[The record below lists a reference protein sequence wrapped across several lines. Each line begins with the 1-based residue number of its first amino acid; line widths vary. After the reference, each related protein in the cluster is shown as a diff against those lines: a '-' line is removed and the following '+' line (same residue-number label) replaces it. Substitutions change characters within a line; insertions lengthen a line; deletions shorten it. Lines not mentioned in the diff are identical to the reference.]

1 MNRKFQPPVVVIVGC
16 GPAGLLAAEAAYTR
30 GYEPIILGGA
40 RPVMSKIH
48 GAQYLHRQIPGLCTD
63 DDSFTVTYV
72 KHGTDIGYA
81 AKVYGPG
88 FDAARTSWSKFPAGP
103 TRAWSLERVYQM
115 LWNMYEHRIYPVDF
129 SMALAPMFL
138 NHFNVSKIIS
148 TMPLNR
154 LQPHLEFFTETV
166 LVDDTRCR
174 SEVGYNEI
182 HYYGDDAECYR
193 SSWIGAH
200 KSIEYPS
207 NARLTGPAAVAV
219 EKPLSFAGAPDPRVN
234 MVGRYGQWQKGVLVD
249 DAYERTLSLLRPLG

>member
-1 MNRKFQPPVVVIVGC
+1 
-16 GPAGLLAAEAAYTR
+16 
-30 GYEPIILGGA
+30 
-40 RPVMSKIH
+40 
-48 GAQYLHRQIPGLCTD
+48 
-63 DDSFTVTYV
+63 
-72 KHGTDIGYA
+72 
-81 AKVYGPG
+81 
-88 FDAARTSWSKFPAGP
+88 
-103 TRAWSLERVYQM
+103 
-115 LWNMYEHRIYPVDF
+115 
-129 SMALAPMFL
+129 
-138 NHFNVSKIIS
+138 
-148 TMPLNR
+148 
-154 LQPHLEFFTETV
+154 
-166 LVDDTRCR
+166 VDDTRCR